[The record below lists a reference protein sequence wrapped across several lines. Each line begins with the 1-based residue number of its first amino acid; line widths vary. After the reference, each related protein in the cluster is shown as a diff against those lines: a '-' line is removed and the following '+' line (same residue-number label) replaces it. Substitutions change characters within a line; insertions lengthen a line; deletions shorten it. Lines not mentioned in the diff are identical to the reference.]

1 MVTVSFHTILR
12 KEAGEKE
19 CQSQAG
25 TVKELLD
32 ELSGR
37 YGATFSQYLKN
48 CIVFVNGRNAAMLRG
63 KKTKLKPGDNVSL
76 FPPVAG
82 G

>member
-19 CQSQAG
+19 CRSNAG
-25 TVKELLD
+25 NVKELLE
-32 ELSGR
+32 ELAGR
-37 YGATFSQYLKN
+37 YGPTFSKYLDG

-63 KKTKLKPGDNVSL
+63 KRTKLKDGDEVSL

>member
-1 MVTVSFHTILR
+1 MVTVSFHTMLR

-25 TVKELLD
+25 TVKELLE
-32 ELSGR
+32 ELPGR
-37 YGATFSQYLKN
+37 YGPTFAQYLAG
-48 CIVFVNGRNAAMLRG
+48 CIVFVNGRNIALLKG
-63 KKTKLKPGDNVSL
+63 KRTKLKAGDEVSL